1 MNRLLLFIIRI
12 NPIRRSCFYQ
22 QPEVVMTLKLQAL
35 VVEVAIHEEEETYMY
50 KTVIF
55 KSERSVVQ
63 VWLPEW
69 I

>member
-1 MNRLLLFIIRI
+1 MNGLLLFIIRI

-35 VVEVAIHEEEETYMY
+35 VVEVVIHVHEGEETNMY
-50 KTVIF
+50 ETVIF

-63 VWLPEW
+63 VWLS
-69 I
+69 

>member
-1 MNRLLLFIIRI
+1 MNGLLLFIFRI

-35 VVEVAIHEEEETYMY
+35 VVKVAIHEGEQTNTY

-55 KSERSVVQ
+55 KSERLVVQ
-63 VWLPEW
+63 VWLS
-69 I
+69 